1 MRVWNEASDLTSR
14 RNFVLVQSGG
24 KCMRGLDRDRE
35 FGIGDPR
42 SRAVAYNFFRGC
54 AVAYNKTEWGFDL
67 DVRFDRGGKLG
78 VVFDRS
84 IDRSGL
90 GWWKPINLQG
100 VHDHRNLQ
108 PGHLVCSNPRYFAHA
123 CVCSACAEWELTGW
137 YLP

>member
-84 IDRSGL
+84 IDRSIGS
-90 GWWKPINLQG
+90 
-100 VHDHRNLQ
+100 R
-108 PGHLVCSNPRYFAHA
+108 LVEANQFTRCP
-123 CVCSACAEWELTGW
+123 
-137 YLP
+137 